1 MVLRIH
7 LIGSPRIEAGTATVN
22 GGPLRT
28 RQGRLVFAYLVC
40 NRSRRISRA
49 ELGEVLWPDTLP
61 RAWEASLSAVV
72 SRLRAALSAAG
83 VSGVGLPA
91 GAPGGYRFGSDDVW
105 VDVEDVVRCVDDADA
120 ALAAGEMAHACAEA
134 EGAADLARGP
144 FLPADEGAWIDVR
157 RATLRAVLLRALHIW
172 ADAALAEQQW
182 AIATRAAQE
191 LVALEPFQETAYRQL
206 MRAQVGAGNRAEA
219 LRVYERCR
227 ALIRDELG
235 AEPSAETQACHL
247 EILRSPSLSV
257 SPAVSANGGLP
268 LPPQLRRRDS
278 TPFVGRSAQLDRLD
292 AMLDA
297 AWAGTAQVAL
307 VTGDAGIGKTRL
319 AGEFARAAHGRG
331 ARVLWGRCDEE
342 RTVPYQPIVE
352 AFGQL
357 AGQVTGEALRALVG
371 GWATDLAR
379 LVPGLAE
386 KLGELPAAVSNDP
399 DTQRYRLYEG
409 TASVVNAL
417 SRTAPLVIVLDDLH
431 WADQSTLSLLRH
443 LVRHPEATA
452 LVLAAYRD
460 HEVALEHPL
469 LAVVADLQREE
480 LVSHLPL
487 GRLDRAAVS
496 TLLAERGAIADE
508 VHELTG
514 GNPFFIRQLARHL
527 DETAAPDLVSA
538 GIPEN
543 VKDVIS
549 RRLAML
555 PATAQTALR
564 AAAVVGH
571 RFDVRLLAE
580 VVRRSEDDTLVD
592 IEHAVAGRLV
602 IEIPERAGLFAF
614 THDLMREAVYDQ
626 LSGSRRAWMHRRVG
640 ERMEELPDTPVAEL
654 ARHFTAAADPA
665 TAAKATHYSIQAA
678 AAAHGQ
684 LAYREA
690 AAHYEQALRALV
702 LSGETDLGER
712 ARIELAL
719 GESQARAGD
728 PAAPESFLAAAADAR
743 RAEDTEALAWA
754 ALDLAGTWR
763 WSGAV
768 DRLRVGLLEEALR
781 ALGPEP
787 TELRARLLARL
798 AGELHE
804 RPEPERAAALSADAV
819 AVARKAGDPAT
830 LAACL
835 GARNAA
841 VWGPDSFD
849 ERRESARAIVGLA
862 QQSGEPELVLQGH
875 EWGVTAAAEHGDLP
889 GLDHELAAFSALAA
903 ELRLPQHRWYALTR
917 QGMRAHLV
925 GDFEAG
931 AKLAD
936 NAVELGTR
944 IGAPEA
950 ERLIVVNTP
959 MWLERDAPNV
969 RECLDHGLQLDRD
982 RLPADNPLLCC
993 WTATTAVMHLGW
1005 RDEAAGRELLESLPL
1020 TVVRALPRDQ
1030 WWLLLLAN
1038 LGWAA
1043 ARLRDAEHAC
1053 ALLKLLQPYAA
1064 QAVLCGGAVFFWG
1077 AATHWLGILA
1087 TATDAFADAESYFRD
1102 ALDRHRRMSAR
1113 PWTARTQGELA
1124 RLLRTRRG
1132 PGDRDEATELIAQAR
1147 RTAKALDMRTLAA
1160 DLSAL
1165 G

>member
-1 MVLRIH
+1 
-7 LIGSPRIEAGTATVN
+7 
-22 GGPLRT
+22 
-28 RQGRLVFAYLVC
+28 
-40 NRSRRISRA
+40 
-49 ELGEVLWPDTLP
+49 
-61 RAWEASLSAVV
+61 
-72 SRLRAALSAAG
+72 
-83 VSGVGLPA
+83 
-91 GAPGGYRFGSDDVW
+91 
-105 VDVEDVVRCVDDADA
+105 
-120 ALAAGEMAHACAEA
+120 
-134 EGAADLARGP
+134 
-144 FLPADEGAWIDVR
+144 
-157 RATLRAVLLRALHIW
+157 
-172 ADAALAEQQW
+172 
-182 AIATRAAQE
+182 
-191 LVALEPFQETAYRQL
+191 

-227 ALIRDELG
+227 ALMGDELG
-235 AEPSAETQACHL
+235 VDPSAETQACHL
-247 EILRSPSLSV
+247 EILRSPSLPG
-257 SPAVSANGGLP
+257 SPAGAADGRLP
-268 LPPQLRRRDS
+268 LPPQLRRRDP
-278 TPFVGRSAQLDRLD
+278 TPFVGRSAQLHRLD
-292 AMLDA
+292 ALLDA
-297 AWAGTAQVAL
+297 ATAGNAHVAL

-342 RTVPYQPIVE
+342 RTVPYQPIVQ

-357 AGQVTGEALRALVG
+357 AAQIPREALRALVD
-371 GWATDLAR
+371 GWAADLAR
-379 LVPGLAE
+379 LVPGLAQR
-386 KLGELPAAVSNDP
+386 LGDLPAALSSDP

-417 SRTAPLVIVLDDLH
+417 SRTAPLLIVVDDLH

-460 HEVALEHPL
+460 HEVAPEHPL
-469 LAVVADLQREE
+469 LAVVADLQRDE

-487 GRLDRAAVS
+487 GRLDRSEVS
-496 TLLAERGAIADE
+496 ILLAERGAIAGE

-514 GNPFFIRQLARHL
+514 GNPFFIRQLAGHL
-527 DETAAPDLVSA
+527 DETGAPDLAAA

-549 RRLAML
+549 RRLARL
-555 PATAQTALR
+555 PLSAQTALR

-571 RFDVRLLAE
+571 RFDVRLVAE
-580 VVRRSEDDTLVD
+580 VIGRTEDETLGDV
-592 IEHAVAGRLV
+592 EHAAAGRV
-602 IEIPERAGLFAF
+602 VAEVPGPVGSFAF
-614 THDLMREAVYDQ
+614 VHDLMREAVYDQ
-626 LSGSRRAWMHRRVG
+626 LSGSRRARMHRRVG
-640 ERMEELPDTPVAEL
+640 EAIEALPEPPVAEL
-654 ARHFTAAADPA
+654 ARHFCAAADPA
-665 TAAKATHYSIQAA
+665 VAAKAARYSVQAGAA
-678 AAAHGQ
+678 ARGQ

-690 AAHYEQALRALV
+690 TAHYEQALRALT

-743 RAEDTEALAWA
+743 RAEDAEALAWA

-804 RPEPERAAALSADAV
+804 RPDPERAAALSAEAV
-819 AVARKAGDPAT
+819 AVAREAGDPAT

-849 ERRESARAIVGLA
+849 ERRESARAIVSLA
-862 QQSGEPELVLQGH
+862 QQAGEPELALQGH

-889 GLDHELAAFSALAA
+889 GLDHELAAYSALAA

-925 GDFEAG
+925 GDFDAG

-936 NAVELGTR
+936 QAVELGTR

-959 MWLERDAPNV
+959 MWLERDAPDV
-969 RECLDHGLQLDRD
+969 RECLEQDLQLDRD

-993 WTATTAVMHLGW
+993 WTATTAALYLGW
-1005 RDEAAGRELLESLPL
+1005 RDEAGGRELLECLPL
-1020 TVVRALPRDQ
+1020 SVVHALPRDQ

-1043 ARLRDAEHAC
+1043 ARLRDAERAG
-1053 ALLKLLQPYAA
+1053 ALLELLRPYAA

-1077 AATHWLGILA
+1077 AATHWLGVLA
-1087 TATDAFADAESYFRD
+1087 TTTETFDEAESHLRD
-1102 ALDRHRRMSAR
+1102 ALARHRQRGGPAVDRPHPGRACPPAPHAPRTGRPRRSRGTRRHRPGRPPR
-1113 PWTARTQGELA
+1113 PWTCAPSPPTSRRSGSREA
-1124 RLLRTRRG
+1124 PHDTR
-1132 PGDRDEATELIAQAR
+1132 TELSLALLADSPSGPEALTPRDPASNSVR
-1147 RTAKALDMRTLAA
+1147 RPA
-1160 DLSAL
+1160 SA
-1165 G
+1165 